1 MTLKEMKQKTFSLIE
16 EYYPELAEMA
26 EDNDVLLKINGVVN
40 GISMELMPY
49 KKIPAIATI
58 TITEK
63 DEHSIK
69 LKEKI
74 DDLFQV
80 KKISGIDA
88 EYVFE
93 DLIQV
98 PEDFEGDIT
107 VYYYKYPNQVELNP
121 VEPNNAGG
129 EEKHPS
135 YDDTFVFDL
144 DPVLLEV
151 MPYGIAADLLK
162 MDMISSYGKYF
173 YERYRELKQQIDS
186 RLSSGVIEFV
196 GGVEL

>member
-121 VEPNNAGG
+121 VEPNNKEG

>member
-16 EYYPELAEMA
+16 EYYPELDEMA

-121 VEPNNAGG
+121 VEPNNKEG

>member
-58 TITEK
+58 TITKE

-121 VEPNNAGG
+121 VEPN
-129 EEKHPS
+129 PS

-186 RLSSGVIEFV
+186 RLASGVIEFV

>member
-40 GISMELMPY
+40 GVSMELMPY

-58 TITEK
+58 TITKE

-74 DDLFQV
+74 TDLFQV

-107 VYYYKYPNQVELNP
+107 VYYYKYPNVVELNP
-121 VEPNNAGG
+121 PEPN
-129 EEKHPS
+129 
-135 YDDTFVFDL
+135 YDDSFVFDL

>member
-40 GISMELMPY
+40 GVSMELMPY

-58 TITEK
+58 TITEE

-74 DDLFQV
+74 TDLFQV

-107 VYYYKYPNQVELNP
+107 VYYYKYPNVVDLNP
-121 VEPNNAGG
+121 SEPNNEEG
-129 EEKHPS
+129 EETTS
-135 YDDTFVFDL
+135 YDDSFVFDL

>member
-1 MTLKEMKQKTFSLIE
+1 MFVFLLLQLQKEILF
-16 EYYPELAEMA
+16 
-26 EDNDVLLKINGVVN
+26 
-40 GISMELMPY
+40 
-49 KKIPAIATI
+49 
-58 TITEK
+58 
-63 DEHSIK
+63 
-69 LKEKI
+69 EKI
-74 DDLFQV
+74 TDLFQV

-107 VYYYKYPNQVELNP
+107 VYYYKYPNVVDLNP
-121 VEPNNAGG
+121 IEPNSEEG
-129 EEKHPS
+129 EENSS

>member
-121 VEPNNAGG
+121 VEPN
-129 EEKHPS
+129 PS